1 VISDFPLKI
10 SILGVISRV
19 AHSRAKESSGELSK
33 LDCIVVT
40 LDVKSG
46 DRGLSIEAGLRSRQE
61 EFCWNMIG
69 SQYFVRMMFNSG
81 TVVEDP
87 LHSGEWLVIG
97 IIVTK

>member
-1 VISDFPLKI
+1 
-10 SILGVISRV
+10 
-19 AHSRAKESSGELSK
+19 
-33 LDCIVVT
+33 
-40 LDVKSG
+40 
-46 DRGLSIEAGLRSRQE
+46 
-61 EFCWNMIG
+61 MID